1 MTGNIVFVVLVL
13 VSIIGVAGVSLWLG
27 RRLQKA
33 TQAQEVAEARQRM
46 EETGTFDTNDTLK
59 RMRRGEF

>member
-1 MTGNIVFVVLVL
+1 MSNLVFVVLVL
-13 VSIIGVAGVSLWLG
+13 VSIIGVAGVSLWVG
-27 RRLQKA
+27 RRLQKG